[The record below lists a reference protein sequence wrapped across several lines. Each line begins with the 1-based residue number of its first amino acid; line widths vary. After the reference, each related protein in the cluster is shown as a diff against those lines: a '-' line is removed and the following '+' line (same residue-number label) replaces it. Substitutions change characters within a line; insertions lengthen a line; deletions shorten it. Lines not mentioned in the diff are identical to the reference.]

1 MTSDE
6 YHVSSI
12 VVHARPAALAAVS
25 SAITGLA
32 GAEVHAV
39 DPAGKL
45 VVVITADSERAIGE
59 HLRTINGMA
68 GVFTASLVFHAIE
81 ETEI

>member
-1 MTSDE
+1 MKSDE

-25 SAITGLA
+25 SAIGALA

-45 VVVITADSERAIGE
+45 IVVIAADSERMIGDHLQAI
-59 HLRTINGMA
+59 NAMA
-68 GVFTASLVFHAIE
+68 GVFTASLVFHAVEQI
-81 ETEI
+81 